1 MAEKKGSSSEKTLYC
16 SFCGK
21 SQHEVKKL
29 IAGPSV
35 FICDE
40 CIDLCNEIIR
50 DEAAHGRRL
59 ARGARRPAHAHRDQG
74 QPRQLRDRPGGGQAH
89 AVGGRLQPL
98 QAPAPQ
104 GKGQEGRRRA
114 HQEQHP
120 SDRPHR
126 LGQDAAGADPGAHA
140 GCAVRDGRRDDA
152 DRSRLCRR
160 GRREHHPE
168 AAAKLQLRSR
178 AGPARHRVHRR
189 DRQDLAQVRQPLDHP
204 RRVGRGR
211 AAGAAEADRR
221 HHGQR
226 AAAGRAQAPEP
237 GLPADRHDQHPVHLR
252 RRVLRPGESD
262 RAAHRSLGHRLRR
275 VGQEQE
281 RSAASPTCSARSSR
295 KT

>member
-50 DEAAHGRRL
+50 DELPTGDDTREARGDLPTPSEIKANLDNYVIGQEAGQARPVGRR
-59 ARGARRPAHAHRDQG
+59 
-74 QPRQLRDRPGGGQAH
+74 
-89 AVGGRLQPL
+89 VQPL

-120 SDRPHR
+120 ADRPHR
-126 LGQDAAGADPGAHA
+126 LGQDAAGPDAGAHA
-140 GCAVRDGRRDDA
+140 RRAVRHGRRHHA
-152 DRSRLCRR
+152 DRSRLRGRR
-160 GRREHHPE
+160 RREHHPE
-168 AAAKLQLRSR
+168 AAAKLQLRGR
-178 AGPARHRVHRR
+178 AGPARHRLHRR
-189 DRQDLAQVRQPLDHP
+189 DRQDFAQVRQPLHHP

-226 AAAGRAQAPEP
+226 AAAGRAQAPQP
-237 GLPADRHDQHPVHLR
+237 GFPADRHDQHPVHLR
-252 RRVLRPGESD
+252 RRFLGPGKGH

-275 VGQEQE
+275 HRSRAR
-281 RSAASPTCSARSSR
+281 RSAA
-295 KT
+295 

>member
-1 MAEKKGSSSEKTLYC
+1 MADKKGSSSEKTLYC

-50 DEAAHGRRL
+50 DELPAGDEARDARSDLPTPLEIKTNLDNYVIGQEPAKRMLSVAVYNHYKRL
-59 ARGARRPAHAHRDQG
+59 
-74 QPRQLRDRPGGGQAH
+74 
-89 AVGGRLQPL
+89 
-98 QAPAPQ
+98 APQ
-104 GKGQEGRRRA
+104 GQGQEGRGRA

-120 SDRPHR
+120 PDRPHG
-126 LGQDAAGADPGAHA
+126 LGQDAAGADAGAHA
-140 GCAVRDGRRDDA
+140 RRSLRDGRRHHA
-152 DRSRLCRR
+152 DRSRLRGRR
-160 GRREHHPE
+160 RREHHPE

-178 AGPARHRVHRR
+178 ASPARHRLHRR

-211 AAGAAEADRR
+211 AAGLAEADRR

-226 AAAGRAQAPEP
+226 AAPRRAQAPEP

-252 RRVLRPGESD
+252 RRLRRPREG
-262 RAAHRSLGHRLRR
+262 HRKPHRGLGHRLRR
-275 VGQEQE
+275 QGQEQE
-281 RSAASPTCSARSSR
+281 ASAASPRCSAKSSP